1 MPETKKTES
10 LKAAAKAPV
19 AAPAAKEEVKTAAA
33 EVKAEAKKPAVKKA
47 SAPAAKKP
55 AVKKAAVKTEE
66 KKPVKKEAKAEKKP
80 AAKKETKAAS
90 TEVKTNIVLQ
100 WRRFLFFRMLL
111 LPMYA
116 SMIWARRLLI
126 SRSSI
131 FMLSLKRTLFT
142 SFLTTKSTASTAFDL
157 IRQYR
162 TDSPENR
169 L

>member
-1 MPETKKTES
+1 MPETKKTVS

-90 TEVKTNIVLQ
+90 TEVQYADKNVTFDTLVENAQNVCLYDMGKKASDIKKLDLYVKPEENTVYFVLNDKEH
-100 WRRFLFFRMLL
+100 
-111 LPMYA
+111 
-116 SMIWARRLLI
+116 S
-126 SRSSI
+126 
-131 FMLSLKRTLFT
+131 
-142 SFLTTKSTASTAFDL
+142 
-157 IRQYR
+157 QYG
-162 TDSPENR
+162 

>member
-1 MPETKKTES
+1 MPETKKTEL

-66 KKPVKKEAKAEKKP
+66 KKPVKKAAKAEKKP

-100 WRRFLFFRMLL
+100 
-111 LPMYA
+111 YA
-116 SMIWARRLLI
+116 DKNVT
-126 SRSSI
+126 
-131 FMLSLKRTLFT
+131 FDTLVENAQNVC
-142 SFLTTKSTASTAFDL
+142 LYDMGKKASDIKKLDL
-157 IRQYR
+157 YVKPEENTVYFVLNDKEHSQYG
-162 TDSPENR
+162 